1 MKRLCL
7 TLVLLC
13 GCFAQPATRLPKPD
27 DPESHPEATLP
38 SGKTQRDLIVKDD
51 YKKNLEDAAELAK
64 LAEDL
69 KEDLENGDKNIVS
82 VKTIKKA
89 EDIEKLA
96 RNIRTRL
103 KRY

>member
-13 GCFAQPATRLPKPD
+13 GCFAQPAPRPPRPD
-27 DPESHPEATLP
+27 DAAPDATLP
-38 SGKTQRDLIVKDD
+38 NGKTQREMIVKDD
-51 YKKNLEDAAELAK
+51 YRKNLEDAAEMAK
-64 LAEDL
+64 LADEL
-69 KEDLENGDKNIVS
+69 KEDLENGDKYVVS
-82 VKTIKKA
+82 VKAIKKA